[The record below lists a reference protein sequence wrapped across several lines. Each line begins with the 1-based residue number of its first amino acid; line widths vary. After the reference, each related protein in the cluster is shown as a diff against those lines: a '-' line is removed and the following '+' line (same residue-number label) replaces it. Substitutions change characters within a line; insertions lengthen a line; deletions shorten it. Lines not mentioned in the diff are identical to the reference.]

1 MDLWGSDSSK
11 FLSGFVA
18 FVETEWKDFFFFP

>member
-18 FVETEWKDFFFFP
+18 FVETEWKDFFFS